1 MASTGEVACFGEG
14 QSEAFMQ
21 AMLST
26 TFQLPTKNHS
36 IMLSIATEEKRF
48 ELLKKSYIDS
58 RYKKDYT
65 ITAEELK
72 YLGEQNQVLGRL
84 AKELPPE
91 NIARLR
97 GLKSDA

>member
-1 MASTGEVACFGEG
+1 MLVYLEYKPRRHNIKHFRKLVNSIDDRFK
-14 QSEAFMQ
+14 EAFPH
-21 AMLST
+21 T
-26 TFQLPTKNHS
+26 TKE
-36 IMLSIATEEKRF
+36 EEKRF